1 MFKTKSQFIT
11 GLVLVVFFMTSL
23 SFAQKT
29 KSPKADPNKAIAI
42 KILKKYNSAAAVEMQ
57 TKKQVAKVTLGTTSD
72 TDGVLLYS
80 KNKIHFSAEKPT
92 KTEIIYNKNVW
103 VIEYPDLDFDDQ
115 AGRKVTVFDSNK
127 VPFVK
132 TIAEL
137 LSSPN
142 KFFTKDTV
150 ITEKDDLLSIE
161 SDKIKNASLKKFV
174 VVLNKKDQIISSILI
189 TDDLN
194 TDTIFNIQ
202 KTDFLK
208 TVPKNKFSYKKIKTD
223 ETLKP

>member
-1 MFKTKSQFIT
+1 MFKTKLSIT
-11 GLVLVVFFMTSL
+11 SGLVLFIFL
-23 SFAQKT
+23 IASFAIAKVAKST
-29 KSPKADPNKAIAI
+29 KSDLNKAIAI

-72 TDGVLLYS
+72 TEGVLLYS
-80 KNKIHFSAEKPT
+80 KNKIHFSTEKPT

-103 VIEYPDLDFDDQ
+103 VIEYPDLDLDDK
-115 AGRKVTVFDSNK
+115 AGRKVTTFDSNK
-127 VPFVK
+127 VPFVE

-137 LSSPN
+137 LSAPE
-142 KFFTKDTV
+142 KFFTHKTV
-150 ITEKDDLLSIE
+150 ITEKNGQLSIE

-174 VVLNKKDQIISSILI
+174 VVLNTKDEIISSILL

-194 TDTIFNIQ
+194 TDTTFSIQ

-208 TVPKNKFSYKKIKTD
+208 AAPKNKFSYKKIKTD
-223 ETLKP
+223 EILKP

>member
-1 MFKTKSQFIT
+1 MFKAKSLVIQM
-11 GLVLVVFFMTSL
+11 LVLVVVFMTSITH
-23 SFAQKT
+23 A
-29 KSPKADPNKAIAI
+29 KSLKADPNKAIAI

-57 TKKQVAKVTLGTTSD
+57 TKRQVAKVTLGTTTD
-72 TDGVLLYS
+72 TEGVLLYS
-80 KNKIHFSAEKPT
+80 KNKIHFSSDKPT

-103 VIEYPDLDFDDQ
+103 VIESPDLDFDDK
-115 AGRKVTVFDSNK
+115 AGRKVTVFDADK

-137 LSSPN
+137 LSSPD

-150 ITEKDDLLSIE
+150 IVDKDDLLSIE

-174 VVLNKKDQIISSILI
+174 VVLNKKDQLISSILI

-194 TDTIFNIQ
+194 TDTTFNIQ

-208 TVPKNKFSYKKIKTD
+208 TSPKGKFSYKKIKTD
-223 ETLKP
+223 EILKP

>member
-1 MFKTKSQFIT
+1 MFKTNSVFTSI
-11 GLVLVVFFMTSL
+11 LILVVIFMTSL
-23 SFAQKT
+23 GFAQKT
-29 KSPKADPNKAIAI
+29 KNSKVDPNKAVAI

-57 TKKQVAKVTLGTTSD
+57 TKKQVTKVTLGTTSD
-72 TDGVLLYS
+72 AEGVLLYS
-80 KNKIHFSAEKPT
+80 KNKIHFSADKPT

-103 VIEYPDLDFDDQ
+103 VIEYPDLDFDDK
-115 AGRKVTVFDSNK
+115 AGRKVTVFDANK

-137 LSSPN
+137 LSSPD
-142 KFFTKDTV
+142 KFFTKETV
-150 ITEKDDLLSIE
+150 ITEKGDLLSIE

-208 TVPKNKFSYKKIKTD
+208 AVPKNKFSYKKIKTD

>member
-1 MFKTKSQFIT
+1 MFKTKSLLT
-11 GLVLVVFFMTSL
+11 HSLVLVVFFMTSL
-23 SFAQKT
+23 GFAEKAKT
-29 KSPKADPNKAIAI
+29 DPNKAIAI

-57 TKKQVAKVTLGTTSD
+57 TKKQVTKVTLGTTSD
-72 TDGVLLYS
+72 TEGILLYS

-103 VIEYPDLDFDDQ
+103 VIEYPDLELDDK
-115 AGRKVTVFDSNK
+115 AVRKVTTFDANK

-137 LSSPN
+137 LSSPE
-142 KFFTKDTV
+142 KFFTKDTI
-150 ITEKDDLLSIE
+150 ITEKDDKISIE
-161 SDKIKNASLKKFV
+161 SDKIKNAALKKFV
-174 VVLNKKDQIISSILI
+174 VVLDKKDQLISSILL

-194 TDTIFNIQ
+194 TDTTFNIQ

-208 TVPKNKFSYKKIKTD
+208 AAPKNKFSYKKIKTD